1 VKIENFIKHSPSTLQ
16 VLSGLTIQQKAK
28 QELQALGL
36 NLNFLQAL
44 VLAAV
49 FFEQPEPV
57 MVTKIV
63 TSTGLSKSNVSQI
76 ISHLESEG
84 FLNRN
89 VHEEDQ
95 RIWLLTTTKKAA
107 STVPKIVTYFD
118 SVQQNIED
126 QFSEENLKNFYE
138 ISQSSKNFES

>member
-1 VKIENFIKHSPSTLQ
+1 M
-16 VLSGLTIQQKAK
+16 
-28 QELQALGL
+28 GL

-49 FFEQPEPV
+49 FFEQPAPV

-63 TSTGLSKSNVSQI
+63 AATGLSKSNVSQI

-84 FLNRN
+84 LLNRN
-89 VHEEDQ
+89 VHEKDQ

-107 STVPKIVTYFD
+107 STVPMIVAYFD

-126 QFSEENLKNFYE
+126 HFSEENLQTFFE
-138 ISQSSKNFES
+138 ISQSSKNFDS